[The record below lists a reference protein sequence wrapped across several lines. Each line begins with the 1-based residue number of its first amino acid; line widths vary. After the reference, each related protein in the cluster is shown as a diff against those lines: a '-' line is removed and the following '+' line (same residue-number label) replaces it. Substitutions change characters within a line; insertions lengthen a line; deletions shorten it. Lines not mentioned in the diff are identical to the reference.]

1 MFIALMLFQIVLA
14 VLAYGMD
21 FAHSKQ
27 EFKLIYKDN
36 RACHARAMPMALSCL
51 VPLFGAMGFVAA
63 LIMTDFARH
72 GIKFK

>member
-1 MFIALMLFQIVLA
+1 MLFQIVLA
-14 VLAYGMD
+14 VLAYGML

-36 RACHARAMPMALSCL
+36 RTCHAWAMPMALSCL
-51 VPLFGAMGFVAA
+51 VPFVGVVSFVMVFV
-63 LIMTDFARH
+63 LTDFARH